1 MKFISP
7 KVDYAFKRIFGS
19 DKSHDILI
27 SFLNAII
34 YNGKSII
41 KSLTIVDP
49 YNPGQV
55 EVLKDT
61 YLDVRAVLYDGSKVV
76 IEMQAASM
84 KAFDKRVAYNLCKAY
99 SNQLEVREA
108 YWQLNPVI
116 AVTITDFSMFE
127 KSEKV
132 VTKFIFREEE
142 DGFKYK
148 GEELRLIFVELPK
161 FKKKLEELKSLTD
174 KWIFFLKE
182 TATLEEIPPTLGEV
196 PEIERAFDFAN
207 QANLTVKELEDLQ
220 QRTMQFYDESGRIIQ
235 ARIDGLK
242 EGREEGLKEGRFEQ
256 AIALITVLINQRF
269 GEVIEEIKTQ
279 IEALSLTDLD
289 NLVKAFL
296 NFNSLE
302 DLSNW
307 LAVKNSDNIDSR
319 EGQSQER

>member
-19 DKSHDILI
+19 DKSNDILI

-182 TATLEEIPPTLGEV
+182 TATLEEIPPILGEV

-235 ARIDGLK
+235 ARIEGLK

-256 AIALITVLINQRF
+256 AIALIMRQLKKRF
-269 GEVIEEIKTQ
+269 GEISAEVSGVVEGLSLEDLEALTEEIF
-279 IEALSLTDLD
+279 D
-289 NLVKAFL
+289 
-296 NFNSLE
+296 FNSLE

-307 LAVKNSDNIDSR
+307 LAAKNSDN
-319 EGQSQER
+319 

>member
-19 DKSHDILI
+19 DKSNDILI

-182 TATLEEIPPTLGEV
+182 TATLEEIPPILGEV

-235 ARIDGLK
+235 ARIEGLK

-256 AIALITVLINQRF
+256 AIALIMRQLKKRF
-269 GEVIEEIKTQ
+269 GEISAEVSGVVEGLSLEDL
-279 IEALSLTDLD
+279 EALTEDIFD
-289 NLVKAFL
+289 
-296 NFNSLE
+296 FNSLE

-307 LAVKNSDNIDSR
+307 LAAKNSDN
-319 EGQSQER
+319 